1 MSIASIAPRILET
14 GAAVVLSMGL
24 AGCGFQMRGNV
35 DLPDDVQ
42 KVHIVGPTVFQDELE
57 TFIESGGA
65 EVVEDPDAA
74 DATVR
79 IGQEL
84 FEQRTLAVDPTTGKE
99 REFEMV
105 YLVDFRVTRPD
116 GTVSL
121 GPERVRLV
129 RDFLFDSDEVL
140 GRSRERTLLRVEM
153 RRDAAEEIVRRIDTR
168 LR

>member
-1 MSIASIAPRILET
+1 MSNALLRRAAACALASSLSLSL
-14 GAAVVLSMGL
+14 GA
-24 AGCGFQMRGNV
+24 CGFKMRGDV
-35 DLPDDVQ
+35 DLPDDVK
-42 KVHIVGPTVFQDELE
+42 KVHIVGPTIFRDELE

-65 EVVEDPDAA
+65 EVVEDPAAA
-74 DATVR
+74 DATVK
-79 IGQEL
+79 IGREL
-84 FEQRTLAVDPTTGKE
+84 FEQRTLAVDPNTGKE

-129 RDFLFDSDEVL
+129 RDFLFDSDQVL
-140 GRSRERTLLRVEM
+140 GRSRERSLLQVEM

>member
-1 MSIASIAPRILET
+1 MSNAPLRRTSACALV
-14 GAAVVLSMGL
+14 AALSL
-24 AGCGFQMRGNV
+24 ALAACGFKLRGDV
-35 DLPDDVQ
+35 DLPEDV
-42 KVHIVGPTVFQDELE
+42 KTVHIVGPTIFQDELE

-65 EVVEDPDAA
+65 EIVAEAASA
-74 DATVR
+74 DATVEISR
-79 IGQEL
+79 ER
-84 FEQRTLAVDPTTGKE
+84 FEQRTLAVDPSTGKE

-105 YLVDFRVTRPD
+105 YLVEFRVTRAD

-140 GRSRERTLLRVEM
+140 GRSRERSLLRVEM